1 MIEIRFTCQC
11 YREISF
17 ITVTYVINFI
27 LLDRQFYLLELIF
40 LMLINY
46 VHLKENC
53 RRKIERKNLRKTII
67 INVIKTWRDNFII
80 YNIYNFIFIIYISF
94 CNANLKKYKLIN
106 KFHFLYINFLF
117 FFFLIARIL

>member
-40 LMLINY
+40 FMLINY

-67 INVIKTWRDNFII
+67 INIIKPWRDNFII

-117 FFFLIARIL
+117 FFFDC